1 MTCPSCGSERV
12 YPSRLRNT
20 IERLRHRLT
29 DRQPY
34 RCHDCGWRRWQQMA
48 FTAPNPDVTPDD
60 LRVGRRP
67 APVVADDLDP
77 LDPRDR
83 EIPVVSE
90 QDLDPLDPTPG
101 G

>member
-1 MTCPSCGSERV
+1 
-12 YPSRLRNT
+12 
-20 IERLRHRLT
+20 
-29 DRQPY
+29 
-34 RCHDCGWRRWQQMA
+34 MA

-67 APVVADDLDP
+67 APVAADDLDP

>member
-1 MTCPSCGSERV
+1 
-12 YPSRLRNT
+12 
-20 IERLRHRLT
+20 
-29 DRQPY
+29 
-34 RCHDCGWRRWQQMA
+34 MA